1 VSADRA
7 GALVEV
13 SGMAWRGA
21 TGSRPTMLV
30 TIAFVAL
37 SACADDGSTT
47 YALEYSPTVEIRL
60 GPGNSPMAAPKDA
73 A

>member
-1 VSADRA
+1 
-7 GALVEV
+7 
-13 SGMAWRGA
+13 
-21 TGSRPTMLV
+21 MLV